1 MSMAVLSR
9 SSRNMNRCGA
19 VEGIAVVV
27 IAAVAAV
34 VVVVVVVVAREVMKY
49 RRNSRSRSQDSFYGE
64 AKRRNSLHNSCLQLA
79 YVTAR

>member
-9 SSRNMNRCGA
+9 SSRNRNRCGA

-34 VVVVVVVVAREVMKY
+34 VVIVVAREVMKY

-64 AKRRNSLHNSCLQLA
+64 AKRRNGLHNSCLQLA